1 MELPPGVDSIQCA
14 QCGHT
19 ISLSWMLGKTPQ
31 LAPNLELDDDDDDVF
46 FHKDF
51 DEGYDPNE
59 EEEEEDPG
67 FAALANKALRER
79 VLLTCGFCQ
88 TRMKVSKRFMG
99 QKIRCMS
106 CDHTILVPSFDIE
119 LGYDDGEFMSMA
131 DKDQAYAS
139 ARQVRLIRAKKRAS
153 LRRRKQL
160 WALVGGGVGVGIIL
174 VIVLLLVGQNGG
186 PPPGTPHQAGTNT
199 GTLIVPDAVAPNRQG
214 NSTSATKSG
223 QLSIQNG
230 TYHRF
235 ASGLWFPARPG
246 WTYCTLRATLQAG
259 NKPLRFANVAPEV
272 TIRLDDAEATQ
283 LGSLGEP
290 KRKSLTPL
298 LAKQRHID
306 IPPGGKQKLTFLFE
320 VPNTQLAGELVI
332 AGLPPFSFNM
342 TPPARKRT
350 PVVGTYEEMPPR
362 NLKPLLSHPI
372 MKALQSSPPGAIV
385 IEKDPASTGQTRY
398 RVRIAGTG
406 VGGSASPFDNAGV
419 ARITLKNTTG
429 QLEAH
434 LALLPDG
441 HTLVLYLAETPMH
454 QLTYRRTP
462 PPKRTTGKTAE
473 TKPSR
478 RGRRRRQPKNKP
490 VNKTWPPPSSG
501 SRPQLFGS

>member
-1 MELPPGVDSIQCA
+1 MELPPGVDSIQCT

-19 ISLSWMLGKTPQ
+19 ISLAWMLGKTPQ

-59 EEEEEDPG
+59 EEEDEDPG
-67 FAALANKALRER
+67 FATLANKALRER
-79 VLLTCGFCQ
+79 VLLTCGSCQ
-88 TRMKVSKRFMG
+88 TRMKVSKRFVG
-99 QKIRCMS
+99 RKIRCMS

-139 ARQVRLIRAKKRAS
+139 ARQVRLVRAKKIRAS
-153 LRRRKQL
+153 QRRRKQL
-160 WALVGGGVGVGIIL
+160 WTLIGGGVVVGIIL
-174 VIVLLLVGQNGG
+174 VVVLLLMGQNGS
-186 PPPGTPHQAGTNT
+186 PPPGTPNQAGTNT
-199 GTLIVPDAVAPNRQG
+199 DTLRIPDAATPGQNPA
-214 NSTSATKSG
+214 STSATQTG
-223 QLSIQNG
+223 RLSVQSG

-246 WTYCTLRATLQAG
+246 WAYCTLRATLQAG
-259 NKPLRFANVAPEV
+259 NKPLRFANIAPEV
-272 TIRLDDAEATQ
+272 TIRLRDAEATQ

-306 IPPGGKQKLTFLFE
+306 ISPGGKQKLTFLFE
-320 VPNTQLAGELVI
+320 VPNTKLAGELVI
-332 AGLPPFSFNM
+332 AGLPPFSFNI

-385 IEKDPASTGQTRY
+385 IEKDPASTGPTRY

-406 VGGSASPFDNAGV
+406 VGGIASPFDKAGV

-429 QLEAH
+429 QLEAQ

-454 QLTYRRTP
+454 QLTYRRTQP
-462 PPKRTTGKTAE
+462 RRTTGKTAE

-490 VNKTWPPPSSG
+490 VNKTSPPSRG
-501 SRPQLFGS
+501 SRPQLFGT